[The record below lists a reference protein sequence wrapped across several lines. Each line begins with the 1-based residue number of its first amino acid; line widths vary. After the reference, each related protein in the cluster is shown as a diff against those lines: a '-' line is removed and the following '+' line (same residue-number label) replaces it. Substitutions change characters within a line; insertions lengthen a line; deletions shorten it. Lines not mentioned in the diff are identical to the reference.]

1 MITGAYMPLGAGAG
15 KYKSQIMITG
25 AYMPLGAG
33 AGKYKSLGL
42 KMPGR
47 ICDYGLQHPSALC
60 HQRVDV
66 VFITIKTKGVVK

>member
-1 MITGAYMPLGAGAG
+1 MITGAYMP
-15 KYKSQIMITG
+15 I
-25 AYMPLGAG
+25 GAG

-47 ICDYGLQHPSALC
+47 KLIYGFEHPSALC

-66 VFITIKTKGVVK
+66 VFNY